1 MPPAPWKEV
10 CRVIPKSMKACMLTG
25 VNQFAIRDIPVPT
38 PGPFEALCRIKAI
51 AICGTDP
58 EIVRGTYL
66 NRNWPPEFPFVL
78 GHEWSGEIVKL
89 GEGVSG
95 FKVGDRVAGEAHKG
109 CGYCANCLK
118 GNYTLCLNYGRG
130 ETGHRHYGFTNP
142 GANCEFNAYSIK
154 AIRKI
159 PDSLSFPH
167 AALLDTAGVALHG
180 IKLIGI
186 TPGGTVVVFGPGPI
200 GLCAMQIAKGMGAKT
215 VVMVGRGHRLSV
227 AKQIGAD
234 VVINFEKEDPVARV
248 MEITGGLGADEIL
261 ECSGA
266 AVTPMQSID
275 CVKKGGKIDLIG
287 FYEDEHVYIPS
298 ITKLV
303 VNEILITGS
312 RANPNVSDE
321 VIRLFEAG
329 VLKGDKVVSHRF
341 PLEKYPEG
349 FDTFVN
355 RRDGAIKV
363 VIEP

>member
-1 MPPAPWKEV
+1 
-10 CRVIPKSMKACMLTG
+10 MLTG
-25 VNQFAIRDIPVPT
+25 ISQFDIRDIPVPE
-38 PGPFEALCRIKAI
+38 PGADEVLCRIKAI

-58 EIVRGTYL
+58 EIVKGRHL
-66 NRNWPPEFPFVL
+66 NRNWPPHFPFVL
-78 GHEWSGEIVKL
+78 GHEWAGEIVKL

-95 FKVGDRVAGEAHKG
+95 FAVGDRVAGEAHKG
-109 CGYCANCLK
+109 CGHCANCLK
-118 GNYTLCLNYGRG
+118 GHYTLCLNYGKG
-130 ETGHRHYGFTNP
+130 GTGHRHYGFTNP
-142 GANCEFNAYSIK
+142 GANCEYNAYSIK

-159 PDSLSFPH
+159 PPSLSFPH

-186 TPGGTVVVFGPGPI
+186 TPGGTVAVFGPGPI
-200 GLCAMQIAKGMGAKT
+200 GLCAMQIARGLGAKN
-215 VVMVGRGHRLSV
+215 VVMVGRGPRLSV
-227 AKQIGAD
+227 AAEIGANH
-234 VVINFEKEDPVARV
+234 VIDFEKEDPVARI
-248 MEITGGLGADEIL
+248 MEITGGLGADEVL

-266 AVTPMQSID
+266 AVTPAQSID
-275 CVKKGGKIDLIG
+275 CVKKGGKINLVG
-287 FYEDEHVYIPS
+287 FYDDEHVSIPS

-341 PLEKYPEG
+341 PLERYAEG

-355 RRDGAIKV
+355 RKDGAIKV